1 MEGFVLE
8 QPCVICPCGRT
19 YLEMSEDQREAY
31 NAALEKLKE
40 KRNVRDE
47 PLEKA
52 SEHKEKTDEVRNGSM
67 ATDAYTACQRAEHF
81 GQLSG
86 VSG

>member
-1 MEGFVLE
+1 MLS
-8 QPCVICPCGRT
+8 PRVICPCGKK
-19 YLEMSEDQREAY
+19 YIEMSEDQREAY

-52 SEHKEKTDEVRNGSM
+52 SEHKEKTDE
-67 ATDAYTACQRAEHF
+67 
-81 GQLSG
+81 
-86 VSG
+86 

>member
-19 YLEMSEDQREAY
+19 YLEMSQDQREAY

-40 KRNVRDE
+40 KWNIREE
-47 PLEKA
+47 PVDQA
-52 SEHKEKTDEVRNGSM
+52 SERKEKTDE
-67 ATDAYTACQRAEHF
+67 
-81 GQLSG
+81 
-86 VSG
+86 